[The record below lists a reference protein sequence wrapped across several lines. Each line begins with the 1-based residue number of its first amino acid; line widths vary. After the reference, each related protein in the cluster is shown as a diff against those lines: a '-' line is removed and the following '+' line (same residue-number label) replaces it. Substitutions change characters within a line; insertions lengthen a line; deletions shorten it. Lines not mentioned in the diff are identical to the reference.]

1 MYIFFKK
8 KPLFPLSFV
17 DIMNM
22 LIEEH
27 AELEIIT
34 PRKANKNSE
43 VIICHPKNTCQRI
56 WILVYS
62 EYISDGIIA
71 ILGKLILFFIIQTL
85 IDIHEKCLKYF
96 I

>member
-1 MYIFFKK
+1 
-8 KPLFPLSFV
+8 
-17 DIMNM
+17 MNM

-43 VIICHPKNTCQRI
+43 VIICHPKNTCLRI

-62 EYISDGIIA
+62 EYISDGIIV
-71 ILGKLILFFIIQTL
+71 ILGKFILFLIIHAL
-85 IDIHEKCLKYF
+85 IDIPEKSLKYF